1 MSDKKKEIR
10 DGELYEQCFGFKERR
25 ANTYFYT
32 VLLVLLLAV
41 FAFRVYWENT
51 FGGVVVD
58 GASMER
64 TLQTG
69 DKLLMK
75 YLKDVDD
82 LNYGDVIVVDVS
94 AYKDCDGVKGS
105 YLIKRLIAKEGDKI
119 KFANGN
125 MYIWYA
131 GTDGYVLLDEPYAYY
146 ANRATYQCS
155 EYTVGENEIFFLGDN
170 RNNSCDSRFKEISG
184 SHLGHLYK
192 VTDVYGVVPQWAIE
206 KRDILEKIFF

>member
-1 MSDKKKEIR
+1 MSDKQKEIR
-10 DGELYEQCFGFKERR
+10 DSELYEQCFGFKERR
-25 ANTYFYT
+25 SNTYFYT

-41 FAFRVYWENT
+41 FAFRLYWENT

-64 TLQTG
+64 TLQSG

-82 LNYGDVIVVDVS
+82 LDYGDVIVVDVS
-94 AYKDCDGVKGS
+94 AYKDCAGVRGS
-105 YLIKRLIAKEGDKI
+105 YLIKRLIAKEGDKV
-119 KFANGN
+119 KFENGN

-146 ANRATYQCS
+146 SNKSVYKCS
-155 EYTVGENEIFFLGDN
+155 EYIVGENEIFFLGDN

-184 SHLGHLYK
+184 SHLGYLYK
-192 VTDVYGVVPQWAIE
+192 ETDVYGIVPEWAME
-206 KRDILEKIFF
+206 KRDLLEKIFF